1 MPSMENEASLP
12 RPIDNGQV
20 DQTVVEYTDHTA
32 LQTGRMLR
40 AVVDEDGKGKWEYFG
55 PLVEAK

>member
-1 MPSMENEASLP
+1 MENEASLP